1 MKLSRQTSRLAIST
15 LVFIWVTVL
24 GIGAALAG
32 TITYKQK
39 SINESNGGWHLAMTI
54 VYGGSAPSMQHIP
67 FKFSFTP
74 TAFYERYLDDKHG
87 ETPQLRKIP
96 LVGQMPIIESV
107 DVDFGD
113 ARGKVY
119 NRTMFDFT
127 ITRAHNF
134 NAGEY
139 SVVVRR
145 TDGTQMGPA
154 QTLILQGENDVIDR
168 RAISFVAEKKKKVD
182 SAAPAGANS
191 AGSTPAQAAPEQGEG
206 ADQQA
211 KPAAAA
217 TGKGSEEGSNAA
229 PESAD
234 AEKVPPSSRGCGC
247 RVGTAGGSPGLVFL
261 GVAAGLLSMRARRRR
276 SSAK

>member
-1 MKLSRQTSRLAIST
+1 MKLSRQSSRLAIST
-15 LVFIWVTVL
+15 LVFIWISLL
-24 GIGAALAG
+24 GISAALAG
-32 TITYKQK
+32 TVNYKQK
-39 SINESNGGWHLAMTI
+39 TINESNGGWHLAMTI
-54 VYGGSAPSMQHIP
+54 IYGSGPPAMQHVP

-87 ETPQLRKIP
+87 ETPQFRKIP
-96 LVGQMPIIESV
+96 LVGQLPIIESV

-127 ITRAHNF
+127 ITRSHNF

-145 TDGTQMGPA
+145 ADGAQMGGA

-168 RAISFVAEKKKKVD
+168 RAISFVDQKKKKVD
-182 SAAPAGANS
+182 SSAPAAANS
-191 AGSTPAQAAPEQGEG
+191 AGAAPAQAAAEQTE
-206 ADQQA
+206 ASDA
-211 KPAAAA
+211 PAAAA
-217 TGKGSEEGSNAA
+217 APAGKGSEEGSGA
-229 PESAD
+229 PPDSAD

-247 RVGTAGGSPGLVFL
+247 RVGSSGQNHAALSFL
-261 GVAAGLLSMRARRRR
+261 GIACGLLLMRSTRRR
-276 SSAK
+276 SRVQ